1 MYSICIFAGTTE
13 GRKLAEFLTK
23 QELKVTACVATEYG
37 ENLIKSSENLT
48 VIAERQTKEEMEKF
62 FSQSKFDLVIDATHP
77 YATEV
82 TKNIASSCKETGT
95 EYVRLVRD
103 NSSVASEIV
112 FVSNTDEAVE
122 FLDKTEGNILLTTG
136 SKDILKFS
144 KVCGGRDRIYARV
157 LPNLESMNACTD
169 AGITPSHIICMQG
182 PFSEELNIAML
193 KSTSAKYLVT
203 KDGGSLG
210 GYDDKISAA
219 KKTGAQAVVIGRPE
233 KEDGLSFSN
242 VIDLLCE
249 KYDLVYKPEVFVV
262 GIGPGNKDSMTTDA
276 KQAILASDCL
286 IGAKRMIEN
295 IALSG
300 QAVFEAIEPQKIVDF
315 IASNRQYRSFAVL
328 MSGDTG
334 FFSGTKKLLSLLS
347 DCKLKVLPGISSL
360 VYLCSKIH
368 KSYEHVKTVSLHGRD
383 MDIASLVKKESKVF
397 ALTGGENDVK
407 RILCRL
413 VSAGLGN
420 ATVYVGERL
429 SYSDEKLTIGSAKE
443 LSGESFDK
451 LSCILIEN
459 ESPKNIVSFGLS
471 DDLFLR
477 NTEDEKTVP
486 MTKSEVRS
494 VCLSKLMLKKD
505 AVCWDIGAGTGSV
518 SVEMALASSDG
529 LVYAIEY
536 KENAIKLIKENK
548 DKFSLSNINITQGKA
563 PDVCESLPAPT
574 HVFIG
579 GSSGKMKDIIKLL
592 LAKNPSVRIVATA
605 VSLETIAELNNCIKE
620 FRFDKSEVVS
630 LAVARNKKT
639 GGYNLMNAQNP
650 VYIYTMQNGGDEI

>member
-1 MYSICIFAGTTE
+1 M
-13 GRKLAEFLTK
+13 
-23 QELKVTACVATEYG
+23 
-37 ENLIKSSENLT
+37 
-48 VIAERQTKEEMEKF
+48 
-62 FSQSKFDLVIDATHP
+62 
-77 YATEV
+77 
-82 TKNIASSCKETGT
+82 
-95 EYVRLVRD
+95 
-103 NSSVASEIV
+103 
-112 FVSNTDEAVE
+112 
-122 FLDKTEGNILLTTG
+122 
-136 SKDILKFS
+136 
-144 KVCGGRDRIYARV
+144 
-157 LPNLESMNACTD
+157 
-169 AGITPSHIICMQG
+169 
-182 PFSEELNIAML
+182 
-193 KSTSAKYLVT
+193 
-203 KDGGSLG
+203 
-210 GYDDKISAA
+210 
-219 KKTGAQAVVIGRPE
+219 
-233 KEDGLSFSN
+233 
-242 VIDLLCE
+242 
-249 KYDLVYKPEVFVV
+249 
-262 GIGPGNKDSMTTDA
+262 
-276 KQAILASDCL
+276 
-286 IGAKRMIEN
+286 
-295 IALSG
+295 
-300 QAVFEAIEPQKIVDF
+300 
-315 IASNRQYRSFAVL
+315 
-328 MSGDTG
+328 
-334 FFSGTKKLLSLLS
+334 
-347 DCKLKVLPGISSL
+347 
-360 VYLCSKIH
+360 
-368 KSYEHVKTVSLHGRD
+368 
-383 MDIASLVKKESKVF
+383 
-397 ALTGGENDVK
+397 
-407 RILCRL
+407 
-413 VSAGLGN
+413 
-420 ATVYVGERL
+420 
-429 SYSDEKLTIGSAKE
+429 TIGSAKE

-639 GGYNLMNAQNP
+639 GGYNLMNAQHP